1 MPKRQRRTARERR
14 AASANARP
22 AARPAAHDR
31 PASATPVTRRSYSGS
46 QRAGSPVR
54 PGVARAKG
62 EPSAVLEREAVRE
75 RAYVTKD
82 FRRIG
87 ITVVVMLV
95 LLVISDVAVNALL
108 P

>member
-14 AASANARP
+14 AASGN
-22 AARPAAHDR
+22 ARPAAHDR
-31 PASATPVTRRSYSGS
+31 PVSTTATTRRSYSGS
-46 QRAGSPVR
+46 QRAGSAIR
-54 PGVARAKG
+54 PGVARAIG
-62 EPSAVLEREAVRE
+62 EPSPVLEREAAQE

-87 ITVVVMLV
+87 IVVAVMLA
-95 LLVISDVAVNALL
+95 LLIVSDIAVNALL

>member
-1 MPKRQRRTARERR
+1 MPKRQRRSTRERR
-14 AASANARP
+14 AASTGP
-22 AARPAAHDR
+22 RPAAHDR
-31 PASATPVTRRSYSGS
+31 AATTTPPTRRSYSGS

-54 PGVARAKG
+54 PGVARAVG
-62 EPSAVLEREAVRE
+62 EPSAVLEREAAQE

-87 ITVVVMLV
+87 IVVAVMVV
-95 LLVISDVAVNALL
+95 LLIVSDIAVNALL

>member
-1 MPKRQRRTARERR
+1 MPKRQRRSTRERR
-14 AASANARP
+14 AASAGPRP
-22 AARPAAHDR
+22 AVHDR
-31 PASATPVTRRSYSGS
+31 GATTTAPTRRSYSGS

-54 PGVARAKG
+54 PGVARAVG
-62 EPSAVLEREAVRE
+62 EPSAILEREAAQE

-87 ITVVVMLV
+87 IVVVVMVV
-95 LLVISDVAVNALL
+95 LLIVSDIAVNALL